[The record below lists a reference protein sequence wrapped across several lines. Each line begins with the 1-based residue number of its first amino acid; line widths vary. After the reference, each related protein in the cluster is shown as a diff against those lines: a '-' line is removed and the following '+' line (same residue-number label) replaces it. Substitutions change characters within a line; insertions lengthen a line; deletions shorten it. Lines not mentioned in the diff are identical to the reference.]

1 MMADFWPIVG
11 ISTLVWLLIIAANS
25 VYVGI
30 IVTGPLLGGLFS
42 YYLKLIR
49 GEHAELSDAFAGF
62 SPAFLQL
69 MLLSLVSGLLVGLG
83 LMLCLIPGIYLQVVW
98 SLALP
103 LAIDKRLD
111 FWNAMEV
118 SRKVISKYWWQYFG
132 LLLLWLALQV
142 VGILAC
148 LVGVFVTLTF
158 SGLAYAYA
166 YEDLFGEKTTHDA

>member
-1 MMADFWPIVG
+1 
-11 ISTLVWLLIIAANS
+11 
-25 VYVGI
+25 
-30 IVTGPLLGGLFS
+30 
-42 YYLKLIR
+42 
-49 GEHAELSDAFAGF
+49 
-62 SPAFLQL
+62 

-103 LAIDKRLD
+103 LAIDKRLA

-118 SRKVISKYWWQYFG
+118 SRKVISKYWWQFFG

-148 LVGVFVTLTF
+148 LVGVFVTVTF
-158 SGLAYAYA
+158 AGLAYAYA
-166 YEDLFGEKTTHDA
+166 YEDLFGEKPSHDA